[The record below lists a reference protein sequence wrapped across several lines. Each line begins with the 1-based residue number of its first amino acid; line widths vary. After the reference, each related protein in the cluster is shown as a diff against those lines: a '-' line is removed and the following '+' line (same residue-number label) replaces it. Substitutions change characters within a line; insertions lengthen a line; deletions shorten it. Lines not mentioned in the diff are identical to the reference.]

1 MNIFQRALTP
11 ETYTNALADPG
22 SAIKNVVSDP
32 AFGLV
37 AGMAL
42 GPAGYGLSSG
52 YAALMAGGISAL
64 ATGSLQKGFMTGLS
78 AYGGAGLGASLAGA
92 GEAAIGQGALNQSAA
107 ESARLGMSQA
117 PFAEEAVRAGAE
129 ASALD
134 KISAGFGSVTS
145 SPEAALQFAKDNY
158 GKALMAAGPILADQM
173 VATKTPLPTAGSLSG
188 PSYIRPY
195 AMTRKVRQPEKDTGS
210 REQDWFD
217 TTWERGE
224 PYKAANGGIVALAG
238 GGMTSQGAYDFL
250 MGKKSDTSSAPLVNT
265 VTQAPTYEGH
275 YEYDAATG
283 TSRFVPARMDM
294 TTAIKP
300 VISTTTPTTPTT
312 PTTDTA
318 GITTLVPG
326 YGNPNAAA
334 AQAAAF
340 AALTP
345 AQQATHQAQLAAINE
360 GLTPTVVKILQQIK
374 QQILNKQPNEA
385 LADVV
390 NMDTLSPD
398 AQAQAD
404 GFANAAAANAAAN
417 SAQGVSA
424 ANAAAAIGAANAAGN
439 AGAAGTSSG
448 PGGMAGATGQA
459 GVAAS
464 AAAGNAGVAGAAGPG
479 SSGGVGSGAG
489 VGAGNGSGASSA
501 GGSSAG
507 SAYSDV
513 RMKDNIKPI
522 GNALS
527 KVKKLDGI
535 TYDMA
540 GKRGAGLAAQ
550 QVEKVLPEVVHKD
563 AKGMRKL
570 DYGNTV
576 GLLVEAV
583 KELDAKKKAGGGML
597 RGYATG
603 GLSDL
608 GSYSDGGRLLRG
620 PGDGV
625 SDSIPAMIG
634 KNQPA
639 RLADG
644 EFVVPARIVSEIGN
658 GSTEA
663 GARKLYAMMD
673 RIQAARRKTVGKG
686 KVAANT
692 KTDKYLPA

>member
-1 MNIFQRALTP
+1 MNIFERALTP
-11 ETYTNALADPG
+11 ETYTNALEDPG
-22 SAIKNVVSDP
+22 SAIKNIVSDP

-78 AYGGAGLGASLAGA
+78 AYGGADLGASLSSA
-92 GEAAIGQGALNQSAA
+92 GEAALPGVGSGEVN
-107 ESARLGMSQA
+107 
-117 PFAEEAVRAGAE
+117 PFASAGRTAATETAKAGAE

-134 KISAGFGSVTS
+134 KLSAGFSSVTS
-145 SPEAALQFAKDNY
+145 SPEAALDFAKANY

-195 AMTRKVRQPEKDTGS
+195 SMTRKVRQPEKDIGS
-210 REQDWFD
+210 RQQNWFD

-238 GGMTSQGAYDFL
+238 GGMTSQDAYDFL
-250 MGKKSDTSSAPLVNT
+250 MGKKSDTGPMVNT
-265 VTQAPTYEGH
+265 VTQAPTYEGR
-275 YEYDAATG
+275 YEYDPITG
-283 TSRFVPARMDM
+283 TSRFVPRVDM
-294 TTAIKP
+294 TTALKP
-300 VISTTTPTTPTT
+300 VTSPTTPTT
-312 PTTDTA
+312 PTTDAA

-326 YGNPNAAA
+326 FGNPNAAA
-334 AQAAAF
+334 ITAASFDAMTPAQKAQHQAVMANLSD
-340 AALTP
+340 ALTP
-345 AQQATHQAQLAAINE
+345 MA
-360 GLTPTVVKILQQIK
+360 VKIFK
-374 QQILNKQPNEA
+374 QLKDKFLYKNPNETPA
-385 LADVV
+385 EVV
-390 NMDTLSPD
+390 NMDSLSD
-398 AQAQAD
+398 AAIAQS
-404 GFANAAAANAAAN
+404 NAANAAAN
-417 SAQGVSA
+417 TSQGIAA
-424 ANAAAAIGAANAAGN
+424 ANAAAAIGAANAAAGN
-439 AGAAGTSSG
+439 AGSTGVSTG
-448 PGGMAGATGQA
+448 PGGMAGTTGQA

-464 AAAGNAGVAGAAGPG
+464 VGAGNTGAAGAAGPG
-479 SSGGVGSGAG
+479 SSGGVGGG
-489 VGAGNGSGASSA
+489 GGGGGGGNGSGASSA

-597 RGYATG
+597 QGYATG

-692 KTDKYLPA
+692 KADKYLPA

>member
-1 MNIFQRALTP
+1 MNIFERALTP

-52 YAALMAGGISAL
+52 YAALAAGGISAL

-78 AYGGAGLGASLAGA
+78 AYGGAGLGASLSSAGQA
-92 GEAAIGQGALNQSAA
+92 ALPGVGSGEVN
-107 ESARLGMSQA
+107 
-117 PFAEEAVRAGAE
+117 PFASAGRTAATEATRAGAE

-134 KISAGFGSVTS
+134 KLSAGFGSVTS

-173 VATKTPLPTAGSLSG
+173 VATKTPLPTAGSLTG

-195 AMTRKVRQPEKDTGS
+195 SMTRKVRQPEKDSGS
-210 REQDWFD
+210 REQDWFE
-217 TTWERGE
+217 TTWERGT

-238 GGMTSQGAYDFL
+238 GGTTSQDAYDFL
-250 MGKKSDTSSAPLVNT
+250 MGKQSDTGSMVNT
-265 VTQAPTYEGH
+265 ITKAPTYEGR
-275 YEYDAATG
+275 YEYDPITG

-294 TTAIKP
+294 TTALKP
-300 VISTTTPTTPTT
+300 VIQPTTTTT
-312 PTTDTA
+312 PTTDTT
-318 GITTLVPG
+318 GITTLVPAS
-326 YGNPNAAA
+326 GNPNAAA

-340 AALTP
+340 AAMTP
-345 AQQATHQAQLAAINE
+345 AQQATHQAQMAALSE
-360 GLTPTVVKILQQIK
+360 GLTPVAVKVLKALKNQFLFK
-374 QQILNKQPNEA
+374 APNEP
-385 LADVV
+385 LAPVV
-390 NMDTLSPD
+390 NMDTLSP
-398 AQAQAD
+398 AAVAEGSAATSSGGVSSTSGSPMGGIASTGTVGQ
-404 GFANAAAANAAAN
+404 ANAAN
-417 SAQGVSA
+417 
-424 ANAAAAIGAANAAGN
+424 AAIGAAIGN
-439 AGAAGTSSG
+439 ATSGGMGGMGGMGGGGGSGMGGMGTGAAG
-448 PGGMAGATGQA
+448 A
-459 GVAAS
+459 AAS
-464 AAAGNAGVAGAAGPG
+464 AAATGGMGGGGGGGGGGSGGGSSGSGMGGMGTGAAGAG
-479 SSGGVGSGAG
+479 ASAG
-489 VGAGNGSGASSA
+489 VGGA
-501 GGSSAG
+501 GGATG
-507 SAYSDV
+507 GYV
-513 RMKDNIKPI
+513 DN
-522 GNALS
+522 NNF
-527 KVKKLDGI
+527 
-535 TYDMA
+535 TYHM
-540 GKRGAGLAAQ
+540 
-550 QVEKVLPEVVHKD
+550 
-563 AKGMRKL
+563 
-570 DYGNTV
+570 
-576 GLLVEAV
+576 
-583 KELDAKKKAGGGML
+583 
-597 RGYATG
+597 ATG

>member
-1 MNIFQRALTP
+1 MNIFERALTP
-11 ETYTNALADPG
+11 ETYTNALEDPG

-37 AGMAL
+37 AGLAL

-64 ATGSLQKGFMTGLS
+64 ATGSLKKGFMTGLS
-78 AYGGAGLGASLAGA
+78 AYGGAGLGASLSGA
-92 GEAAIGQGALNQSAA
+92 GEAALPGVGSGEVN
-107 ESARLGMSQA
+107 
-117 PFAEEAVRAGAE
+117 PFASAGRTATAEATRAGAE

-134 KISAGFGSVTS
+134 KLSAGFGSVTS

-195 AMTRKVRQPEKDTGS
+195 SMTRKVRQPEKDIGS
-210 REQDWFD
+210 RQQNWFD

-238 GGMTSQGAYDFL
+238 GGTTSQDAYDFL
-250 MGKKSDTSSAPLVNT
+250 MGKKSDTGSMVNT
-265 VTQAPTYEGH
+265 VTKAPTYEGR
-275 YEYDAATG
+275 YDFDSSTG
-283 TSRFVPARMDM
+283 TSRFVPRVDM
-294 TTAIKP
+294 TTALKP
-300 VISTTTPTTPTT
+300 VTPTTTPTT
-312 PTTDTA
+312 DAA
-318 GITTLVPG
+318 GITTLVPAS
-326 YGNPNAAA
+326 GNPNAAA

-340 AALTP
+340 AAMTP
-345 AQQATHQAQLAAINE
+345 AQQATHQAVMANLSEA
-360 GLTPTVVKILQQIK
+360 LTPMAVKVLQQIK
-374 QQILNKQPNEA
+374 NKILFKNPNETPA
-385 LADVV
+385 EVV
-390 NMDTLSPD
+390 NMDSLSD
-398 AQAQAD
+398 AAQAQA
-404 GFANAAAANAAAN
+404 NAANAAAN
-417 SAQGVSA
+417 SAQGVNA
-424 ANAAAAIGAANAAGN
+424 ANAAAAIGAANAAAGN
-439 AGAAGTSSG
+439 AGSTGVSTG

-464 AAAGNAGVAGAAGPG
+464 VGAGNAGAAGAAGPG
-479 SSGGVGSGAG
+479 SSGGVGG
-489 VGAGNGSGASSA
+489 VGGVGGGNGSGGSSA

-535 TYDMA
+535 TYDMD
-540 GKRGAGLAAQ
+540 GRRGAGLAAQ

-563 AKGMRKL
+563 GKGMRKL

-597 RGYATG
+597 EGYAAG

-663 GARKLYAMMD
+663 GARKLYKMLD
-673 RIQAARRKTVGKG
+673 RIQAARGKTVGKG

-692 KTDKYLPA
+692 KADKYLPA

>member
-1 MNIFQRALTP
+1 MNVFKRALTP

-37 AGMAL
+37 AGTML
-42 GPAGYGLSSG
+42 GMPAFGGFSAG
-52 YAALMAGGISAL
+52 TAALMAGGISAL

-92 GEAAIGQGALNQSAA
+92 GQSAIEQGALNQSAA

-134 KISAGFGSVTS
+134 KLSAGFGAVTS
-145 SPEAALQFAKDNY
+145 SPDAALQFAKDNY

-195 AMTRKVRQPEKDTGS
+195 AMTRKVRQPEPDIGS
-210 REQDWFD
+210 RQQNWFD

-250 MGKKSDTSSAPLVNT
+250 MGKKSDTGSAPLVNT

-294 TTAIKP
+294 TTAMKP
-300 VISTTTPTTPTT
+300 VISTTTPTT

-334 AQAAAF
+334 AQAASF

-360 GLTPTVVKILQQIK
+360 GLTPLAIKIFKQIK

-439 AGAAGTSSG
+439 AGATGTSSG

-489 VGAGNGSGASSA
+489 VGAGNGSGGSSA

-583 KELDAKKKAGGGML
+583 KELDAKKKAGGGIL
-597 RGYATG
+597 QGYATG

>member
-1 MNIFQRALTP
+1 MNILQRALTP
-11 ETYTNALADPG
+11 ETYTNALEDPG

-37 AGMAL
+37 AGLAL
-42 GPAGYGLSSG
+42 GPAGYGLTSLQ
-52 YAALMAGGISAL
+52 AAMAAGGISAL
-64 ATGSLQKGFMTGLS
+64 ATGSLQKGLMSGLS
-78 AYGGAGLGASLAGA
+78 AYGGAGLSGSLMNAGASDIAANAVHEG
-92 GEAAIGQGALNQSAA
+92 AIGGQTAGFGNQALQYPSVAN
-107 ESARLGMSQA
+107 
-117 PFAEEAVRAGAE
+117 

-134 KISAGFGSVTS
+134 KISAGFGAATS
-145 SPEAALQFAKDNY
+145 SSDAALQFAKDNY

-173 VATKTPLPTAGSLSG
+173 VATKTPLPSAGSLTG

-195 AMTRKVRQPEKDTGS
+195 SMTRKVRQPEKDIGS
-210 REQDWFD
+210 REQDWFE
-217 TTWERGE
+217 TTWERGT

-238 GGMTSQGAYDFL
+238 GGTTSQDAYDFL
-250 MGKKSDTSSAPLVNT
+250 MGKKSDTGSMVNT
-265 VTQAPTYEGH
+265 VTKAPTYEGR
-275 YEYDAATG
+275 YEYDPITG

-294 TTAIKP
+294 TTALKP
-300 VISTTTPTTPTT
+300 VTLPTTPIT
-312 PTTDTA
+312 PTTDAA

-326 YGNPNAAA
+326 FGNPNAAA
-334 AQAAAF
+334 ITAASFDAMTPAQKADHQAVMANLSE
-340 AALTP
+340 ALTP
-345 AQQATHQAQLAAINE
+345 VAVKVLQAIKN
-360 GLTPTVVKILQQIK
+360 KILFK
-374 QQILNKQPNEA
+374 NPNEA
-385 LADVV
+385 PAEVV
-390 NMDTLSPD
+390 NMDTLSP
-398 AQAQAD
+398 AAVAEGSAATSSGGVSSTSGSPMGGIASTGTVGQ
-404 GFANAAAANAAAN
+404 ANAA
-417 SAQGVSA
+417 V
-424 ANAAAAIGAANAAGN
+424 GAANAATAAAVGAGTTGGTTSGMGGMGTGA
-439 AGAAGTSSG
+439 AGAATS
-448 PGGMAGATGQA
+448 A
-459 GVAAS
+459 GVS
-464 AAAGNAGVAGAAGPG
+464 GVGVGVG
-479 SSGGVGSGAG
+479 GGGGGGVGG
-489 VGAGNGSGASSA
+489 VGGGNGSGGSSA

-597 RGYATG
+597 QGYATG

-686 KVAANT
+686 KVATNT
-692 KTDKYLPA
+692 KADKYLPA